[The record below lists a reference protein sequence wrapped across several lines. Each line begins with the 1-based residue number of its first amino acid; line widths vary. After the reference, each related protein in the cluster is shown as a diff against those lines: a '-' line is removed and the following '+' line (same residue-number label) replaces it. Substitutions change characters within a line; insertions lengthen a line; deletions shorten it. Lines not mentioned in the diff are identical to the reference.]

1 MEFEWDPDKAE
12 ANLRKH
18 GVTFHEAG
26 TVFNDSLAVTAPDPD
41 HSADEDREV
50 TFGVSRQ
57 NRLLVVTHTE
67 RRDKTRIITARVATR
82 AEKRSYE
89 S

>member
-1 MEFEWDPDKAE
+1 MEFEWDSDKAE
-12 ANLRKH
+12 SNLRKH

-26 TVFNDSLAVTAPDPD
+26 TVFNDPFALTSPDPD
-41 HSADEDREV
+41 HSDDEDREV

-57 NRLLVVTHTE
+57 NRLLVVIHTE
-67 RRDKTRIITARVATR
+67 RGNKTRLISARVATR